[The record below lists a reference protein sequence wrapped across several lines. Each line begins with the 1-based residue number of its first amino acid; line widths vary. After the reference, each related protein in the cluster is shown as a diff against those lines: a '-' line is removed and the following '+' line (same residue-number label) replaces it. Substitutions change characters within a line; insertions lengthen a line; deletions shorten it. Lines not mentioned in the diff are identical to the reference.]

1 VVQTV
6 SSDTL
11 AALMADLRRDEG
23 LRLKPYVDTTG
34 HISIGYGR
42 NLTDIGITRAE
53 AEAMLREDTLRHV
66 MELEAL
72 LPWVKSL
79 DPVRQRAMGNL
90 AFNLGLPTLRKF
102 PKFLGHMERK
112 EYAAAAV
119 ALLQS
124 RYAQQV
130 GARAD
135 RLAVM
140 IRDGVSAG

>member
-1 VVQTV
+1 VT
-6 SSDTL
+6 SETL

-79 DPVRQRAMGNL
+79 DAVRQRVLGNM
-90 AFNLGLPTLRKF
+90 AFNLGLPTLLKF
-102 PKFLGHMERK
+102 TKFLALVKQGDYK
-112 EYAAAAV
+112 TAAV
-119 ALLQS
+119 AMLQS
-124 RYAQQV
+124 RWADQV

-140 IRDGVSAG
+140 MRDGVSAG

>member
-1 VVQTV
+1 VT
-6 SSDTL
+6 SDTL

-79 DPVRQRAMGNL
+79 DAVRQRAMGNL
-90 AFNLGLPTLRKF
+90 AFNLGLPSLLKF
-102 PKFLGHMERK
+102 KTFLGHMERGEFK
-112 EYAAAAV
+112 AAAV

-135 RLAVM
+135 RIAVM
-140 IRDGVSAG
+140 VRDGVSAG

>member
-1 VVQTV
+1 MT
-6 SSDTL
+6 SETL

-42 NLTDIGITRAE
+42 NLTDIGITRQE

-72 LPWVKSL
+72 LPWVKQL
-79 DPVRQRAMGNL
+79 DPVRQRAMGNM
-90 AFNLGLPTLRKF
+90 AFNLGLPALLKF
-102 PKFLGHMERK
+102 RTFLGHMERG

-119 ALLQS
+119 AALNS
-124 RYAQQV
+124 RWSAQV
-130 GARAD
+130 GVRAD
-135 RLAVM
+135 R
-140 IRDGVSAG
+140 IAGMLREGAAAS